1 MTLTQ
6 GILNK
11 RPALALVT
19 LFCLVEAIWS
29 WTYIIKGVRHRPEII
44 VALFS
49 AILVFI
55 LLSIAYRSSHF
66 QDRIILGA
74 IAAVGVVIAVRA
86 LPLPATAMLAL
97 DLAKS
102 CLWSITAL
110 VSLVILVRGF
120 RTTRTESHS

>member
-19 LFCLVEAIWS
+19 LFCLVEAGWS
-29 WTYIIKGVRHRPEII
+29 WTYIIKGVRHRPDII

-49 AILVFI
+49 VILVFI

-66 QDRIILGA
+66 QTRSYWARL
-74 IAAVGVVIAVRA
+74 RPSE
-86 LPLPATAMLAL
+86 L
-97 DLAKS
+97 
-102 CLWSITAL
+102 
-110 VSLVILVRGF
+110 SLLFERC
-120 RTTRTESHS
+120 RYQQRRCSP